1 MSSPVEGVAHP
12 DSAAKDVL
20 AWMSSEV
27 IQNRRSRSAMIVTGG
42 TQEDEMN
49 HGRRF
54 MIGPSGRLGTR
65 NVQTTF
71 DSEVSCLPPIG
82 SRIFW

>member
-1 MSSPVEGVAHP
+1 
-12 DSAAKDVL
+12 
-20 AWMSSEV
+20 
-27 IQNRRSRSAMIVTGG
+27 MIVTGG